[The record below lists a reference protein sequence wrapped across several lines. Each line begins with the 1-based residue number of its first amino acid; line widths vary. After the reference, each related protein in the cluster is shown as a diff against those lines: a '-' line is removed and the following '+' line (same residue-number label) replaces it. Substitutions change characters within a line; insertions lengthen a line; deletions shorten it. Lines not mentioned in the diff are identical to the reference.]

1 MYIEI
6 SKKTVKNRV
15 YEYILLRKSTRDK
28 KSGKI
33 IKETIANLTN
43 EPVEQVMSIVNALK
57 DNKAV
62 NPKDLYQ
69 NKKIAFSLV
78 VYFIMNLL
86 GIVKAIGKTSEA
98 KIAIVLVAARVI
110 IQSSRL
116 QALKWTKRD
125 YILDVVG
132 FSKEE
137 KDKLTDKTIY
147 KGLDYLYTNQVTIEN
162 ELFKSYYKNNPPKR
176 VFYDVTSS
184 YVEGEYED
192 SELIDYGYNR
202 DKKKGTKQVVI
213 GLLCDEDGHA
223 ISIHTYKGNTNDVKT
238 FADQLDKLKRRF
250 KLDAI
255 TVVGDGGM
263 IKSEDI
269 GKIKELGYDYIT
281 SIGKPSIKKLI
292 NDTDS
297 KIDMSLFDE
306 ELQEMVDEDKGVRYI
321 LRQNPIRRD
330 EIRETRQSKI
340 TRLQEYIDTRVE
352 YYNTHYKAKAETL
365 HKNID
370 KKISNLKL
378 SQFISYEIS
387 YKDDDISVTNPKTK
401 EIETKI
407 KALATVTIMIDEKAK
422 QEIAELD
429 GCYIVTTSLIDTTKD
444 TKEDIHKAYKTLIK
458 VENAFKTIKTEYLEI
473 RPLYLRTDSRIKG
486 HIFLSMLA
494 YNTVLKLRGYISK
507 ADLDFKDTIQR
518 INDIATVKVQFTKK
532 IAVSFVPTVGEDMQ
546 KLFDIMKFKLPN
558 KISY

>member
-6 SKKTVKNRV
+6 STKTVKNRV

-33 IKETIANLTN
+33 IKETIANLTH

-57 DNKAV
+57 GNEAV
-62 NPKDLYQ
+62 NPKDLHQ
-69 NKKIAFSLV
+69 NKKVAFSLV

-116 QALKWTKRD
+116 QALKWAKRD

-147 KGLDYLYTNQVTIEN
+147 KGLDYLYTNQETIEN
-162 ELFKSYYKNNPPKR
+162 ELFQSHYKNNPPKR

-184 YVEGEYED
+184 YVEGKYED

-202 DKKKGTKQVVI
+202 DKKRGTKQVVV

-306 ELQEMVDEDKGVRYI
+306 ELQELIDEEKGVRYI
-321 LRQNPIRRD
+321 LRQNPTRRD

-340 TRLQEYIDTRVE
+340 TRLQEYINARVE
-352 YYNTHYKAKAETL
+352 YYNTHYKAKKETL
-365 HKNID
+365 CKDID

-401 EIETKI
+401 EVETKT
-407 KALATVTIMIDEKAK
+407 KALATVTIITDEEAA
-422 QEIAELD
+422 QEIAKLD
-429 GCYIVTTSLIDTTKD
+429 GCYAVTTSLIDTTKD

-458 VENAFKTIKTEYLEI
+458 VENAFKTIKTGYLEI

-494 YNTVLKLRGYISK
+494 YNIVLKLRGYITK

-518 INDIATVKVQFTKK
+518 VNDIATVKVQFTKK
-532 IAVSFVPTVGEDMQ
+532 ITVSYIPTVGEDIQ

>member
-1 MYIEI
+1 MYIEV
-6 SKKTVKNRV
+6 STKTVKNKV

-33 IKETIANLTN
+33 SKETICNLTK
-43 EPVEQVMSIVNALK
+43 EPVEQVMAIVNAVRG
-57 DNKAV
+57 NKAV
-62 NPKDLYQ
+62 NPKDLKQ
-69 NKKIAFSLV
+69 DKKVAFSLII
-78 VYFIMNLL
+78 YFIMNLL
-86 GIVKAIGKTSEA
+86 GIVKAIGKTYEA

-125 YILDVVG
+125 YILDIVG
-132 FSKEE
+132 FNQDE

-147 KGLDYLYTNQVTIEN
+147 KGLDYLYTNQETIEN

-184 YVEGEYED
+184 YVQGEYED
-192 SELIDYGYNR
+192 SDLIDYGYNR
-202 DKKKGTKQVVI
+202 DKKRGTKQVVI

-223 ISIHTYKGNTNDVKT
+223 LSIHTYPGNTNDVKT
-238 FADQLDKLKRRF
+238 FADQLDKLKYRF

-255 TVVGDGGM
+255 TIVGDGGM

-292 NDTDS
+292 NDADS
-297 KIDMSLFDE
+297 KINMSLFDE
-306 ELQEMVDEDKGVRYI
+306 ELQELIDEGKGVRYI
-321 LRQNPIRRD
+321 LRQNPTRRD

-352 YYNTHYKAKAETL
+352 YYNTHYRAKTETL
-365 HKNID
+365 CKDID

-378 SQFISYEIS
+378 SQFISYDIS
-387 YKDDDISVTNPKTK
+387 YEDGDISVTNPKTK
-401 EIETKI
+401 EIETNT
-407 KALATVTIMIDEKAK
+407 KALAIVTINTDEEAK
-422 QEIAELD
+422 QEIVKLD
-429 GCYIVTTSLIDTTKD
+429 GCYVVTTSLIDINKD

-458 VENAFKTIKTEYLEI
+458 VENAFKMIKTEYLEI
-473 RPLYLRTDSRIKG
+473 RPIYLRTDDRIKG
-486 HIFLSMLA
+486 HIFVSMLA
-494 YNTVLKLRGYISK
+494 YNIAFKLRGYISK
-507 ADLDFKDTIQR
+507 ADFDFKDTIQR
-518 INDIATVKVQFTKK
+518 IKDIATVKVELTKK
-532 IAVSFVPTVGEDMQ
+532 VTVSYIPEVEEDLL
-546 KLFDIMKFKLPN
+546 KLFEIMKFKLPYKVN
-558 KISY
+558 Y